1 MRICFRNDFVKR
13 VPFVY
18 FYLDNLDTLFLAEFQ
33 THLLQ
38 FELQNLAR
46 NLARAVRGN
55 WSKKENYLG

>member
-1 MRICFRNDFVKR
+1 M
-13 VPFVY
+13 Y

-33 THLLQ
+33 PHLLQ
-38 FELQNLAR
+38 FELQ

>member
-1 MRICFRNDFVKR
+1 M
-13 VPFVY
+13 Y

-46 NLARAVRGN
+46 AVGGN

>member
-33 THLLQ
+33 PHLLQ
-38 FELQNLAR
+38 FELQ

>member
-46 NLARAVRGN
+46 AVGGN